1 MMRIRKS
8 FGIGRFLRLGGCLA
22 AVLWLTTS
30 CINEDL
36 SKCGRDYA
44 VDYELKLSTSL
55 QLALDEEF
63 VTAEEQA
70 LAARLRDDLGNVLS
84 DKARVMDLSFFEEQ
98 SGELEKHQRLTPN
111 ANEASVT
118 VYMNRGNYYNVAL
131 AATDTENEVSISNA
145 STYGGISL
153 LQLAADTVDAYHSAL
168 YMGLERL
175 ALSNESGHY
184 YVPLYM
190 VNSVPVLVVNT
201 TGSTA
206 SLISTYVS
214 GTASGLHCADSVFV
228 YDRSAVMRTV
238 RTDAGNLKAYHC
250 VCFPSANTPAQ
261 RRATGGD
268 LTQAEGSLWEME
280 AYTRTAE
287 GKYVKNTLYIKEP
300 LRAGAM
306 LVVKVK
312 LQNDGTLTTD
322 NPEVGVS
329 VELDW
334 KPGGDFDIEI

>member
-1 MMRIRKS
+1 MRIRKP
-8 FGIGRFLRLGGCLA
+8 FGIGRLLQLGGCLA
-22 AVLWLTTS
+22 VVCGLATS

-84 DKARVMDLSFFEEQ
+84 DKARVMDLSFFKEQ
-98 SGELEKHQRLTPN
+98 GGELEKHQRLTPN

-206 SLISTYVS
+206 SLLAAYVR
-214 GTASGLHCADSVFV
+214 GTASGLHCADSVYV
-228 YDRSAVMRTV
+228 YDRSAVMRTE
-238 RTDAGNLKAYHC
+238 RTDAGNLTAFHC
-250 VCFPSANTPAQ
+250 VCFPSANTPEQ
-261 RRATGGD
+261 RTTRDGD
-268 LTQAEGSLWEME
+268 LSQAEGSLWEMD

-334 KPGGDFDIEI
+334 KPGGDFDVEM

>member
-63 VTAEEQA
+63 VTPEEQA
-70 LAARLRDDLGNVLS
+70 LATRLRSDLGNVLS

-98 SGELEKHQRLTPN
+98 SSELEKHQRLTPN

-131 AATDTENEVSISNA
+131 AATDTENQVSISNG
-145 STYGGISL
+145 STYSGISL
-153 LQLAADTVDAYHSAL
+153 LQLEPDTVDAYHSAL
-168 YMGLERL
+168 YMGLERI
-175 ALSNESGHY
+175 ALSEQSGHY

-190 VNSVPVLVVNT
+190 VNSVPVLVINT

-228 YDRSAVMRTV
+228 YDRSAVMRTE
-238 RTDAGNLKAYHC
+238 RTDAGNLTAYHC

-261 RRATGGD
+261 RRAGSD

-287 GKYVKNTLYIKEP
+287 GEYVKNTLYIKEP

>member
-1 MMRIRKS
+1 MRIRKP
-8 FGIGRFLRLGGCLA
+8 FGIGRLLQLGGCLA
-22 AVLWLTTS
+22 VVCGLATS

-84 DKARVMDLSFFEEQ
+84 DKARVMDLSFFKEQ
-98 SGELEKHQRLTPN
+98 GGELEKHQRLTPN

-131 AATDTENEVSISNA
+131 AATDNKYEVAIDGA
-145 STYGGISL
+145 SAYRSISL

-190 VNSVPVLVVNT
+190 VNSVPVLVVNA

-206 SLISTYVS
+206 SLLAAYVR
-214 GTASGLHCADSVFV
+214 GTASGLHCADSVYV
-228 YDRSAVMRTV
+228 YDRSAVMRTE
-238 RTDAGNLKAYHC
+238 RTDAGNLTAFHC
-250 VCFPSANTPAQ
+250 VCFPSANTPEQ
-261 RRATGGD
+261 RITRDGD
-268 LTQAEGSLWEME
+268 LSQAEGSLWEMD

-334 KPGGDFDIEI
+334 KPGGDFDVEM